1 MMEVSTGTNWLSRV
15 VDRLRG
21 RRSLAE
27 YYAWLL
33 QHGRIAEGRILDVN
47 KDESGVV
54 IFYCYDI
61 SNVEYQSSQILTLQ
75 QINQG
80 ASYAPGAVVTVRF
93 DPKRPARSVVQ

>member
-1 MMEVSTGTNWLSRV
+1 MEVSTGTNWFSRV

-21 RRSLAE
+21 RHTLAE
-27 YYAWLL
+27 YYDWLL
-33 QHGRIAEGRILDVN
+33 QQGRITEGRIIDIS
-47 KDESGVV
+47 KDASGVV

-61 SNVEYQSSQILTLQ
+61 SNVEYQSSQILTPQ

-93 DPKRPARSVVQ
+93 DPKHPARSVVQ

>member
-1 MMEVSTGTNWLSRV
+1 MEVSTGTNWLSRTI
-15 VDRLRG
+15 DRLRG

-33 QHGRIAEGRILDVN
+33 QHGRITEGRILDVH

-61 SNVEYQSSQILTLQ
+61 SNVEYQSSQMLTPQ
-75 QINQG
+75 QLDQG
-80 ASYAPGAVVTVRF
+80 ARYIPGAAVTVRF
-93 DPKRPARSVVQ
+93 DPKRPARSLVH